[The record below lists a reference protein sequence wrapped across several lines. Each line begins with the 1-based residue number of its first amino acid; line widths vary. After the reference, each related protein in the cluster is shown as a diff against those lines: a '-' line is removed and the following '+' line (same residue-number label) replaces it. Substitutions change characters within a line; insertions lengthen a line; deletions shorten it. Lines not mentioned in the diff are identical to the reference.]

1 MGMSTSRDGGV
12 PEWFQEFQ
20 NVNRPAGAPRRPE
33 ERRRFPRFEI
43 DEASGTLQP
52 AGLLGLLRWGRQNLA
67 RCAVDLAEGGARL
80 LLDRRVRPGTKVR
93 ARIEIERYKDAVEAA
108 GVVRWCYQSA
118 RKKDDFHA
126 GVMFLN
132 LNPAQQK
139 KVALMRDW
147 FTSPQY
153 KALRETR
160 LRTKGPEIIFPK

>member
-1 MGMSTSRDGGV
+1 MNTSRDGGT

-20 NVNRPAGAPRRPE
+20 NLNRSTTSARRPE
-33 ERRRFPRFEI
+33 DRRRFPRFEI
-43 DEASGTLQP
+43 DEASGTLQT
-52 AGLLGLLRWGRQNLA
+52 AGLLGLLRWGRRNLA

-80 LLDRRVRPGTKVR
+80 LLHRRVAPGTKVR
-93 ARIEIERYKDAVEAA
+93 VRIEMERYKDAVEAA

-118 RKKDDFHA
+118 RRKDDFHA
-126 GVMFLN
+126 GVMFVN
-132 LNPAQQK
+132 LDPAQQK

-160 LRTKGPEIIFPK
+160 LRSKGPEIIFPK